1 MDFEAAMKSPVEK
14 AWEDLEA
21 DIPIDPPAK
30 IDPLDPAPLLKLFD
44 RYVEKIDGMNQ
55 AAALHKVVDDESN
68 ASAVEMTTQ
77 AKKLAQAIAKQHKD
91 IKAPYLA
98 VIQPLDAFKKGL
110 SDKLATIQGI
120 LNGKITP
127 YLRKKEDERREAERK
142 AREEARRIQ
151 AELEAKAKAEAEAE
165 RKRLEAENKPEEAA
179 AVVPEV
185 VPQVVAQVD
194 TETKTV
200 TETGSAKLKTEWT
213 FEILSFKDLPD
224 AAFIERH
231 DAVQA
236 ALSPWVRRQVAAGI
250 RNVPG
255 VRIFEQSKIDTR
267 TRR

>member
-14 AWEDLEA
+14 AWDDLEA
-21 DIPIDPPAK
+21 DIPIEPPAK

-44 RYVEKIDGMNQ
+44 RYVSEIDSMAQ
-55 AAALHKVVDDESN
+55 TAALHVVTDDESN
-68 ASAVEMTTQ
+68 AQAVEMTTG
-77 AKKLAQAIAKQHKD
+77 AKKLAQVISKQHQK

-110 SDKLATIQGI
+110 WDKLSGIQSI

-127 YLRKKEDERREAERK
+127 YLAEKERQRREAERK
-142 AREEARRIQ
+142 AQEEARRIQ

-185 VPQVVAQVD
+185 VPQVVPQVD

-200 TETGSAKLKTEWT
+200 TETGTAKLKTEWT
-213 FEILSFKDLPD
+213 FEITSFKDLPD